1 MRNRLNDTIQY
12 LYIQMLNDGI
22 MRDSKSQQIQYI
34 LDMMSMF
41 NDDKLDM
48 IEDIIEN
55 IKKFGYKEEHVIS
68 LYSILF
74 NNITKADSIL
84 DIDAILGEYNPTEEI
99 DELVGLQYN

>member
-48 IEDIIEN
+48 IEDIMEN
-55 IKKFGYKEEHVIS
+55 IKKFGYKEEQVIS
-68 LYSILF
+68 LYSILL

-84 DIDAILGEYNPTEEI
+84 DIDAILGEYNPTKEI
-99 DELVGLQYN
+99 DELVGLPYN

>member
-22 MRDSKSQQIQYI
+22 MRDSKAQQIQYI
-34 LDMMSMF
+34 LDMISMF
-41 NDDKLDM
+41 NDDKLHM

-68 LYSILF
+68 LYSILL

-84 DIDAILGEYNPTEEI
+84 DIDAILGEYNPNEEI